1 MHAARRGGTSG
12 GRKARTKAGTKRADG
27 SDTSGREEA
36 GGGGGHRTSRW
47 GYGRAVA
54 SAGGEKLGERAQ
66 LLLFGD
72 YIALLMYFLE
82 T

>member
-1 MHAARRGGTSG
+1 M
-12 GRKARTKAGTKRADG
+12 
-27 SDTSGREEA
+27 
-36 GGGGGHRTSRW
+36 
-47 GYGRAVA
+47 A